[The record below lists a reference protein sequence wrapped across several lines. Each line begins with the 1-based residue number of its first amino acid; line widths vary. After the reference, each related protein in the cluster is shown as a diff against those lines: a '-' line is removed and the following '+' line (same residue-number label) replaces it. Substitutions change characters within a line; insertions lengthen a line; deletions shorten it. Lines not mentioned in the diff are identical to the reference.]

1 MGPGIPLDFT
11 RTRNLLEDDGRP
23 EPDRPRARARH
34 PTGVAGSRASRGTSH
49 RSPGA
54 RRLRCRRGRAAGPA
68 DDPEVDVP
76 KDLLTAAWKLLL
88 LRGVIGI
95 VLGIILVAWPQA
107 TIAVLMVLVGIWA
120 LIDGI
125 GLAAQVFDKGAGT
138 GQRVLFG
145 VMALVAPASSPWWR
159 SSTPDT
165 GRERDHLA
173 GRHLAARAW
182 SRSSWSAPS
191 PPTVATPRW
200 LLVLGALLDL
210 VLGWLF
216 VDPPEAQSAKGV
228 RGRHRHPRHRLGRGL
243 RRARPSRPA
252 APARHLPDDGQRLAA
267 RLDPPPTASA

>member
-1 MGPGIPLDFT
+1 M
-11 RTRNLLEDDGRP
+11 
-23 EPDRPRARARH
+23 
-34 PTGVAGSRASRGTSH
+34 
-49 RSPGA
+49 
-54 RRLRCRRGRAAGPA
+54 
-68 DDPEVDVP
+68 P

-145 VMALVAPASSPWWR
+145 VMALIALVVAMVAIFRPGLAASAVTWFLGIWLLVR
-159 SSTPDT
+159 GLFELVGAFSSTVT
-165 GRERDHLA
+165 
-173 GRHLAARAW
+173 
-182 SRSSWSAPS
+182 
-191 PPTVATPRW
+191 TPRW

-216 VDPPEAQSAKGV
+216 VANPGNSAKAVAVVIGILAIAWGV
-228 RGRHRHPRHRLGRGL
+228 VFVVLAL
-243 RRARPSRPA
+243 AARSA
-252 APARHLPDDGQRLAA
+252 TKDLPDDVSSL
-267 RLDPPPTASA
+267 PPEIPPTASA